1 MTGINKI
8 RIGESEFNIMPSLG
22 SGLQFGTNIDNAH
35 KLYINIGDAKAD
47 KTSLPSPGMKIDHM
61 GFVVESEKFKEFLV
75 ALGFKT
81 A

>member
-1 MTGINKI
+1 MVQELDITYQMDTLYQLPGKN
-8 RIGESEFNIMPSLG
+8 
-22 SGLQFGTNIDNAH
+22 LQEVH

-47 KTSLPSPGMKIDHM
+47 KPSLPSPGMKIDHL

>member
-8 RIGESEFNIMPSLG
+8 RIGESEFYITPSLG
-22 SGLQFGTNIDNAH
+22 TGFQFGTSIDNAH
-35 KLYINIGDAKAD
+35 KLYINIGEAKAD
-47 KTSLPSPGMKIDHM
+47 KASLPLPGMKIDHL
-61 GFVVESEKFKEFLV
+61 GFVVESAKFKEFLV